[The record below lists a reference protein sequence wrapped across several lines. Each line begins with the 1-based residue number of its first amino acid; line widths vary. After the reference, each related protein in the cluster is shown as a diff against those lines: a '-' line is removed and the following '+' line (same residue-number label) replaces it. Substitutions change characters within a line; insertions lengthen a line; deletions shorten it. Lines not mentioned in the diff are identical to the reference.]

1 MIDASLPV
9 EYERSD
15 RMQAVSDGRR
25 EAMVLRP
32 VDGLRPRLTVE
43 EAAARRE
50 EGALEL
56 NEVEAV
62 ESVPAVAAVP
72 ADPDAA
78 LRHARIGFVAVAVL
92 MLLLV
97 WMMQRKKGS

>member
-32 VDGLRPRLTVE
+32 EDGLRPRLTVE
-43 EAAARRE
+43 EAAVRRE

-56 NEVEAV
+56 NEVEA
-62 ESVPAVAAVP
+62 VPAVAAVP